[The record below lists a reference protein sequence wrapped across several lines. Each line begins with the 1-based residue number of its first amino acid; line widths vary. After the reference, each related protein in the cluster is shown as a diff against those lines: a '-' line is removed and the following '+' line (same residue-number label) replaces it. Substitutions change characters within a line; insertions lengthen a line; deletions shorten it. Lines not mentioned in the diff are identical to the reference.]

1 MSERIS
7 FVIPKK
13 LRKSLRELQE
23 LSKEDQ
29 STLLRRLLDKGIAD
43 AKLDIAI
50 QRYIDGNVSLEQG
63 ANIADVSLW
72 RFLDELRK
80 RNVQMKYTLE
90 DAKAEADQLRIKR
103 K

>member
-23 LSKEDQ
+23 LSGEDQ

-43 AKLDIAI
+43 TKLDIAI
-50 QRYIDGNVSLEQG
+50 QRYISDKVSLEQG
-63 ANIADVSLW
+63 AEMAGLSLW

-80 RNVQMKYTLE
+80 RNVQLKYTLE
-90 DAKAEADQLRIKR
+90 DAESEVERLRMK
-103 K
+103 KK

>member
-1 MSERIS
+1 
-7 FVIPKK
+7 
-13 LRKSLRELQE
+13 
-23 LSKEDQ
+23 
-29 STLLRRLLDKGIAD
+29 
-43 AKLDIAI
+43 
-50 QRYIDGNVSLEQG
+50 VSLEQG